1 MHLRQVSINET
12 LGHLPSLEPLDTTD
26 IAGHSSDLFICARGF
41 EDRSVTIPDA
51 LAAAGY
57 RSARAVVLTYPAP
70 RDGADPNET
79 NRPALVKALSAI
91 TTSVV
96 EAQLGQRPPLTHL
109 TVAPKS
115 PPLRVVFDISSAS
128 NGWVVTVLHYLL
140 HADCDLTLTYTEA
153 DLYGPTRS
161 EWKSNSKRWREED
174 PSMTTEYGVGG
185 VSWSHEHSGSQLEPL
200 PDYVALFP
208 GFNPGRARSAL
219 DLIDE
224 SLLVENKGSVLWI
237 LGLPHLPENQ
247 WRTDAMRHIN
257 RLTEDSHCA
266 LISTFQYKDTVR
278 ELTRVYDQQAGK
290 SNVTVCP
297 MGSKLQAVGS
307 ALFLVVHPDVRVVLS
322 RPGGVNSRNYSK
334 GCKALWQLRLG
345 RTTALRGELKKTG
358 RIELTT

>member
-1 MHLRQVSINET
+1 
-12 LGHLPSLEPLDTTD
+12 
-26 IAGHSSDLFICARGF
+26 
-41 EDRSVTIPDA
+41 
-51 LAAAGY
+51 
-57 RSARAVVLTYPAP
+57 
-70 RDGADPNET
+70 
-79 NRPALVKALSAI
+79 
-91 TTSVV
+91 
-96 EAQLGQRPPLTHL
+96 
-109 TVAPKS
+109 
-115 PPLRVVFDISSAS
+115 
-128 NGWVVTVLHYLL
+128 
-140 HADCDLTLTYTEA
+140 
-153 DLYGPTRS
+153 
-161 EWKSNSKRWREED
+161 
-174 PSMTTEYGVGG
+174 MTTEYGVGG

-358 RIELTT
+358 RIELRLHADVSELDSDNGTGVPGRKLWLRSGEVLHLTESGISLTFEPPAPSSTANRRAFWPGLVCRATSKWLLAGCRVVPR